1 MGVRSDLFNF
11 LVGLPATE
19 DPDERKALVIAT
31 GYPNLGI
38 YLDWQGPPVKF
49 FAHLLDVF
57 GQREQSA
64 LVKFLEGMDHAPQVS
79 DERKPV
85 LAELRTQVAA
95 LDAAGW
101 QQEFATAAAS
111 VTAAPSPDPA
121 MLATTVIT
129 QVLTPYYKLG
139 AAEVQKQAGAGN
151 AKLAG
156 RLAQTL
162 EKAFAADE
170 SAGET
175 FETFRETP
183 DSVQGLMLKILRNK
197 LMRNPALAKELT
209 DQMDAAA
216 KEPEGNLELLIDV
229 SQTIGTVKGGASVI
243 GAALGSNVMGKINAK
258 IVQKFD
264 TVEGDVIGFKM

>member
-1 MGVRSDLFNF
+1 MGIRSDLFDF
-11 LVGLPATE
+11 LVDLPAS
-19 DPDERKALVIAT
+19 DSPDERKALVIAT

-38 YLDWQGPPVKF
+38 YLDWQGSNIEF
-49 FAHLLDVF
+49 FGRLLDVF
-57 GQREQSA
+57 GRREQPA
-64 LVKFLEGMDHAPQVS
+64 LVKFLEGLDLAPQVS

-101 QQEFATAAAS
+101 QQEFATAAAPAA
-111 VTAAPSPDPA
+111 AAPPPDPA
-121 MLATTVIT
+121 MLATAVIT

-139 AAEVQKQAGAGN
+139 AAEVQKQAGSGN
-151 AKLAG
+151 AKLAA

-162 EKAFAADE
+162 ETAFAGDE

-175 FETFRETP
+175 FDTFKETP

-197 LMRNPALAKELT
+197 LVRNTALAKELA

-229 SQTIGTVKGGASVI
+229 SHEYRHRREWRKRDRRRPRHPCHGQHHRKGC
-243 GAALGSNVMGKINAK
+243 AK
-258 IVQKFD
+258 SGRRQ
-264 TVEGDVIGFKM
+264 G